1 MTLADIQKDIIDSV
15 KKRDMV
21 RAGTLRFL
29 LSAIRNSAIAKY
41 GAEAE
46 AKLTDADVLDVIKKQ
61 VKEHKDSI
69 DAYTAAK
76 RQDLVDTE
84 VAQLTILETFLPAQ
98 LTDVEILSKITPILS
113 SGETNFGML
122 MKQCLAAVGTGA
134 DGGRIAAIIKKQMAV

>member
-29 LSAIRNSAIAKY
+29 LSAIRNASIAKY

-46 AKLTDADVLDVIKKQ
+46 TKLSEADILDSIKKQ

-84 VAQLTILETFLPAQ
+84 SAQLVILESFLPKQ
-98 LTDVEILSKITPILS
+98 LSDEEILTKIAPVLS
-113 SGETNFGML
+113 SGEKNFGIL
-122 MKQCLAAVGTGA
+122 MRQCLAAVGTDA
-134 DGGRIAAIIKKQMAV
+134 DGGRIAQIIKKQLG

>member
-1 MTLADIQKDIIDSV
+1 MTLVDIQRDIIDSV

-29 LSAIRNSAIAKY
+29 LSAIRNAAIAKY

-46 AKLTDADVLDVIKKQ
+46 TKLTDTDVLDVIKKQ

-69 DAYTAAK
+69 DAYTAAN

-84 VAQLTILETFLPAQ
+84 
-98 LTDVEILSKITPILS
+98 S
-113 SGETNFGML
+113 ST
-122 MKQCLAAVGTGA
+122 KT
-134 DGGRIAAIIKKQMAV
+134 R

>member
-29 LSAIRNSAIAKY
+29 LSAIRNASIAKY
-41 GAEAE
+41 GADAE
-46 AKLTDADVLDVIKKQ
+46 TKLTDGDVLDVIKKQ
-61 VKEHKDSI
+61 VKEHRDSI
-69 DAYTAAK
+69 EAYTNAK

-84 VAQLTILETFLPAQ
+84 AAQLAILETFLPKQ
-98 LTDVEILSKITPILS
+98 LRDDEILSKIAPILS
-113 SGETNFGML
+113 TGEKNFGIL